1 MKKLISGVCVAACFA
16 AVGTM
21 MVSAN
26 PAVGV
31 TPTLLAVGT
40 YKNFKVK
47 TQWTGAAPFKFE
59 AEAESKAD
67 SPYAANLVVR
77 QHDYEIGGS
86 TGWHSHPGPV
96 FITVTKGT
104 LTFYEY
110 DNPCTGHPVSAGQG
124 YVDTGHGHIA
134 INHGTEPA
142 TDVSVIVAPVGG
154 SFRGEIDPVDIPGIE
169 DCPTVQ

>member
-1 MKKLISGVCVAACFA
+1 MKKLISGVLVAACVA

-21 MVSAN
+21 IGSAN

-31 TPTLLAVGT
+31 TPTLLAIGT
-40 YKNFKVK
+40 YPNFKVK

-59 AEAESKAD
+59 AEAESKAG
-67 SPYAANLVVR
+67 SPSAVNLVVR
-77 QHDYEIGGS
+77 QHDYQIEGS

-96 FITVTKGT
+96 FITVKTGT

-110 DNPCTGHPVSAGQG
+110 DNPCTGYEVSAGQG

-142 TDVSVIVAPVGG
+142 TDISVIVAPVGG
-154 SFRGEIDPVDIPGIE
+154 SFRGELDPTEIPGLE
-169 DCPTVQ
+169 NCPSVQ